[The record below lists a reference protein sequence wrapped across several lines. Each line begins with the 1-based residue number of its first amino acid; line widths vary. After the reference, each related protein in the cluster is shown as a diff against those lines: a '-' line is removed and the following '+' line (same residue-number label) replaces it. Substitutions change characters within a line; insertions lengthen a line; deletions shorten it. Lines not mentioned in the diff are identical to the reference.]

1 MTHTQKKKLAV
12 VFFNLVLL
20 WGAWYLSG
28 YGVVVGRSGN
38 LGMDCEYLT
47 ARGLYDQTELAA
59 NTASRKIPLIDNCSA
74 VYGFDAGD
82 K

>member
-1 MTHTQKKKLAV
+1 MSHKQKRV
-12 VFFNLVLL
+12 VVILLNLVLL

-28 YGVVVGRSGN
+28 YGVMVGRSGN
-38 LGMDCEYLT
+38 LGMNCLYLT

-59 NTASRKIPLIDNCSA
+59 NSAKRKIPLVDSCAA
-74 VYGFDAGD
+74 VYRFDAAI